1 MIRNSILAD
10 GLGTEALQ
18 RKEGIT
24 KRIQVRV
31 KKILLGECQL
41 KAFQVLQWCYAPRWL
56 DPDEHQH
63 STATGQQFHVARE
76 I

>member
-18 RKEGIT
+18 RKEGIA
-24 KRIQVRV
+24 KRIQVMV

-41 KAFQVLQWCYAPRWL
+41 KAFQFLQ
-56 DPDEHQH
+56 
-63 STATGQQFHVARE
+63 
-76 I
+76 